1 MTSVAAAPHRA
12 TVPNLKSETRPRVC
26 FVMPN
31 MYGALS
37 GREDLS
43 GFGGGAERQMT
54 IVAKELADRGYDV
67 SVVAM
72 DHGQREAITHD
83 GLRVHRAFG
92 PDEGLPGL
100 RFVHPRMT
108 KLWSAMTR
116 ANADVYVQ
124 RCGDSV
130 TGVAAAWCRVHGRAF
145 VFSAASDADCK
156 IDLPNLRTIRERS
169 LFRFGLKNATRVIV
183 QTVQQQEMLR
193 GVFAIDS
200 ARIASCAPS
209 LANGSFKP
217 NKWSERAKPLF
228 LWVGRFTR
236 NKRLESFL
244 ELARSFPAFD
254 FAVAGSAYVENE
266 YSLELTARAGH
277 LPNVEMCG
285 QVERRGLAELY
296 ESATALVC
304 TSGYEG
310 FPNTFLEAW
319 SFGVPVIT
327 TVDPDNVVRTNRLG
341 FVASDATALWD
352 SCRQFGESKTLRS
365 EYSRRAAV
373 FFQAHH
379 TVRAVVDEYEAMLE
393 GLPWQTVRAK

>member
-1 MTSVAAAPHRA
+1 
-12 TVPNLKSETRPRVC
+12 
-26 FVMPN
+26 
-31 MYGALS
+31 
-37 GREDLS
+37 
-43 GFGGGAERQMT
+43 MT
-54 IVAKELADRGYDV
+54 IVAKELAARGYDV
-67 SVVAM
+67 SVVTM
-72 DHGQREAITHD
+72 NHGQWEAITHD
-83 GLRVHRAFG
+83 GVRVHRAFG

-116 ANADVYVQ
+116 ANADVYIQ

-145 VFSAASDADCK
+145 VFSAASDADCQVH
-156 IDLPNLRTIRERS
+156 LPNLRTIRERA
-169 LFRFGLKNATRVIV
+169 LFRFGLKNATRVIA
-183 QTVQQQEMLR
+183 QSVQQQEMLR
-193 GVFAIDS
+193 SAFAIDS

-209 LANGSFKP
+209 LANSSFKS

-228 LWVGRFTR
+228 VWVGRFTR

-266 YSLELTARAGH
+266 YSLELAARAGH

-285 QVERRGLAELY
+285 QVERSGLAELY
-296 ESATALVC
+296 ECATALVC
-304 TSGYEG
+304 TSDYEG

-327 TVDPDNVVRTNRLG
+327 TVDPDNVVRSNRLG

-352 SCRQFGESKTLRS
+352 SCRQLGESKTLRS
-365 EYSRRAAV
+365 EHSRRASAY
-373 FFQAHH
+373 FQAHH

-393 GLPWQTVRAK
+393 GLTWQTVRAK